1 VAELDAG
8 KRPLVKVTLNHSS
21 SFVSMTTV
29 MRGREHARVISEAKA
44 DVTRQRRVDK
54 IMAGLREV

>member
-1 VAELDAG
+1 MSG
-8 KRPLVKVTLNHSS
+8 SSYSS